1 MPESLKS
8 QDKTSLEFDE
18 VIKRCHEIF
27 FKKTL
32 DYGTAWRILR
42 LESITD
48 QIYIKALRIR
58 TLEDSSHS
66 MIDEGIPS
74 EFMGIVNYSVIA
86 LIQISM
92 KGEESLSLEPEM
104 VNNLYKE
111 MILETKTLMFSKNH
125 DYGEAWRNMRVSSM
139 TDLILM
145 KLLRIKQIEDNK
157 GGTLISEGVKA
168 GYQDILNYSVFAL
181 IKLQPGFHSGDINSS
196 L

>member
-1 MPESLKS
+1 M
-8 QDKTSLEFDE
+8 EFDE
-18 VIKRCHEIF
+18 VVLRSHEIF

-58 TLEDSSHS
+58 TLEMGSKA
-66 MIDEGIPS
+66 MVDEDIPS
-74 EFMGIVNYSVIA
+74 EFMGILNYSVIA
-86 LIQISM
+86 LIQLDL
-92 KGEESLSLEPEM
+92 KEEEGIHLEPGKVDEM
-104 VNNLYKE
+104 YSRV
-111 MILETKTLMFSKNH
+111 ILESKKLMRSKNH
-125 DYGEAWRNMRVSSM
+125 DYGEAWRKMRVSSM

-145 KLLRIKQIEDNK
+145 KLLRIKQIEDNL

-181 IKLQPGFHSGDINSS
+181 IKLLLTDAPFSNE
-196 L
+196 